1 MARRPELSLKLLH
14 AFAALA
20 RELHF
25 GRAAERLGMA
35 QPALSQQIRR
45 MERIVGCLLLDRDT
59 RKVQLT
65 PAGALLRD
73 MAEHVLGETS
83 RGLEQVRRAGR
94 GETGTLTI
102 GFTATTALHEL
113 PTIMLAHRA
122 RFPDVETTLVELLP
136 DTLVEMLLGS
146 RIDAGLARELLPQAG
161 MTSVPL
167 KYEPYVAVL
176 PSNHPAVEH
185 ENEIPLEWLRDEAFI
200 LFPRDQSSGNVA
212 CILETCAASG
222 FVPRIVQEAPSW
234 QTAVSLVGSGL
245 GVTIL
250 PECTSSLALPGVAYR
265 RIDSPRRSQIMLVHR
280 TADKRPLVSHFLET
294 ALSTAVADL

>member
-1 MARRPELSLKLLH
+1 MGRRPELSLKLLH
-14 AFAALA
+14 TFMALA

-25 GRAAERLGMA
+25 GRAAESLGMA

-45 MERIVGCLLLDRDT
+45 VEQIVGCLLLDRDT
-59 RKVQLT
+59 RNVQLT

-73 MAEHVLGETS
+73 MAEHILAEAS
-83 RGLEQVRRAGR
+83 RGLDQVRRAGR

-102 GFTATTALHEL
+102 GFTATTSLHEL
-113 PTIMLAHRA
+113 PSIMQAHRA

-136 DTLVEMLLGS
+136 DALVEMLLGS
-146 RIDAGLARELLPQAG
+146 HIDAGLARELLPHAG

-167 KYEPYVAVL
+167 RYEPYVVVL
-176 PSNHPAVEH
+176 PSNHPAAQH
-185 ENEIPLEWLRDEAFI
+185 EDEIALESLCDEAFI
-200 LFPRDQSSGNVA
+200 LFPRDQASGNVA

-250 PECTSSLALPGVAYR
+250 PECTSSLALPGVVYR

-280 TADKRPLVSHFLET
+280 TADKRPLVCHFLET
-294 ALSTAVADL
+294 ALSTAVADS